1 MRSFELQTLS
11 PREFDFSKGII
22 EPLMFNFRILF
33 DFLYASRCFYET
45 YVFLDTQIV

>member
-33 DFLYASRCFYET
+33 DFFVCFSL
-45 YVFLDTQIV
+45 FLRNVCVS